1 MIGLCAAAT
10 RECTMETLMISE
22 TLLRALQE
30 RMRKLSGASSA
41 YAVRDAELRAAVER
55 ARLTD
60 ASETAREAAAVRE
73 AEILLD
79 EIKELR
85 DHVNDLIRVREDP
98 ALVSGLKEEL
108 TELESRRLEI
118 DQQLE
123 RLRAHRHETL
133 ENAIREL
140 DSAEQ
145 EHRHVAD
152 QAMRLR
158 EHIEKL
164 SHG

>member
-1 MIGLCAAAT
+1 
-10 RECTMETLMISE
+10 MISE

-30 RMRKLSGASSA
+30 RMRKLTGASSTH
-41 YAVRDAELRAAVER
+41 AVRNAELRAALER
-55 ARLTD
+55 ARLTE
-60 ASETAREAAAVRE
+60 ATEALRETESVRE
-73 AEILLD
+73 GERLVE

-85 DHVNDLIRVREDP
+85 DHINDLLRSPEDP

-108 TELESRRLEI
+108 AELEARRREI
-118 DQQLE
+118 DQQIE
-123 RLRAHRHETL
+123 QSRSHRRDAL

-140 DSAEQ
+140 ESAEQ

>member
-1 MIGLCAAAT
+1 
-10 RECTMETLMISE
+10 MISE

-30 RMRKLSGASSA
+30 RMRKLSEASSGH
-41 YAVRDAELRAAVER
+41 AVHDAELRAAVER

-60 ASETAREAAAVRE
+60 ASEAAREAAAVSDCER
-73 AEILLD
+73 LLD

-85 DHVNDLIRVREDP
+85 DHINNLSRSREDP
-98 ALVSGLKEEL
+98 VLVSGLKEEL
-108 TELESRRLEI
+108 TELETRRLES

-140 DSAEQ
+140 ESAEQ
-145 EHRHVAD
+145 EHRHIAD

>member
-1 MIGLCAAAT
+1 MGCAVT
-10 RECTMETLMISE
+10 RECDQGTPMINE
-22 TLLRALQE
+22 KLLRALQE
-30 RMRKLSGASSA
+30 RMRRLTGTSST
-41 YAVRDAELRAAVER
+41 YAVRSAELRAALER

-60 ASETAREAAAVRE
+60 AVEAVRE
-73 AEILLD
+73 TEAVSESERLAE

-85 DHVNDLIRVREDP
+85 DHVNDLLRSRGDP

-108 TELESRRLEI
+108 VELENRRREI
-118 DQQLE
+118 DQQIE
-123 RLRAHRHETL
+123 QSRSRRHQAL

-140 DSAEQ
+140 EFAEQ

>member
-1 MIGLCAAAT
+1 MIN
-10 RECTMETLMISE
+10 EK
-22 TLLRALQE
+22 LLRALQE
-30 RMRKLSGASSA
+30 RTRRLTGTSST
-41 YAVRDAELRAAVER
+41 YAVRSAELRAALER

-60 ASETAREAAAVRE
+60 AVEAVRE
-73 AEILLD
+73 TEAVSESERLAE

-85 DHVNDLIRVREDP
+85 DHVNDLLRSRGDP

-108 TELESRRLEI
+108 VELENRRREI
-118 DQQLE
+118 DQQIE
-123 RLRAHRHETL
+123 QSRSRRHQAL

-140 DSAEQ
+140 EFAEQ

-164 SHG
+164 AHG

>member
-1 MIGLCAAAT
+1 
-10 RECTMETLMISE
+10 METLMISE

-73 AEILLD
+73 CEILLE

-85 DHVNDLIRVREDP
+85 DHVNDLIRGREDP
-98 ALVSGLKEEL
+98 ALVCGRKK
-108 TELESRRLEI
+108 
-118 DQQLE
+118 
-123 RLRAHRHETL
+123 
-133 ENAIREL
+133 N
-140 DSAEQ
+140 
-145 EHRHVAD
+145 
-152 QAMRLR
+152 
-158 EHIEKL
+158 
-164 SHG
+164 

>member
-1 MIGLCAAAT
+1 
-10 RECTMETLMISE
+10 MISE

-30 RMRKLSGASSA
+30 RMRKLTGTSLT
-41 YAVRDAELRAAVER
+41 YAVRNAELRAALER

-60 ASETAREAAAVRE
+60 ATETVRE
-73 AEILLD
+73 AEAVRESERLME

-85 DHVNDLIRVREDP
+85 DHINDLIRGREDP

-108 TELESRRLEI
+108 TELESRRREI
-118 DQQLE
+118 DQQIE
-123 RLRAHRHETL
+123 DSRSHRHEAL
-133 ENAIREL
+133 ENAIREFE
-140 DSAEQ
+140 SAEQ
-145 EHRHVAD
+145 EHRHIAD

>member
-1 MIGLCAAAT
+1 MIN
-10 RECTMETLMISE
+10 EK
-22 TLLRALQE
+22 LLRALQE
-30 RMRKLSGASSA
+30 RMRKLTGTSST
-41 YAVRDAELRAAVER
+41 YAVRNAELRAALER
-55 ARLTD
+55 ARLTE
-60 ASETAREAAAVRE
+60 ATEAVQETEAVRE
-73 AEILLD
+73 SARLVE

-85 DHVNDLIRVREDP
+85 DHINDLLRNREDP
-98 ALVSGLKEEL
+98 PLVSGLKEEL
-108 TELESRRLEI
+108 VELEGRQREI
-118 DQQLE
+118 DQQIE
-123 RLRAHRHETL
+123 QSRSHRHQAL

-140 DSAEQ
+140 ESAEQ

>member
-1 MIGLCAAAT
+1 VNATSGTPMIN
-10 RECTMETLMISE
+10 EK
-22 TLLRALQE
+22 LLRALQE
-30 RMRKLSGASSA
+30 RMRRLTGTSST
-41 YAVRDAELRAAVER
+41 YAVRSAELRAALER

-60 ASETAREAAAVRE
+60 AVEAVRE
-73 AEILLD
+73 TEAVSESERLAE

-85 DHVNDLIRVREDP
+85 DHVNDLLRSRGDP

-108 TELESRRLEI
+108 VELENRRREI
-118 DQQLE
+118 DQQIE
-123 RLRAHRHETL
+123 QSRSRRHQAL

-140 DSAEQ
+140 EFAEQ

>member
-1 MIGLCAAAT
+1 
-10 RECTMETLMISE
+10 METLMISE

-73 AEILLD
+73 SEILLE

-85 DHVNDLIRVREDP
+85 DHVNDLIRGREDP
-98 ALVSGLKEEL
+98 ALVCGLKEEL
-108 TELESRRLEI
+108 TALESRRLEI
-118 DQQLE
+118 DRQVEQLS
-123 RLRAHRHETL
+123 AHRHETL

-140 DSAEQ
+140 DSAEH
-145 EHRHVAD
+145 EHRHIAD

>member
-1 MIGLCAAAT
+1 VNATSGIPMIN
-10 RECTMETLMISE
+10 EK
-22 TLLRALQE
+22 LLRALQE
-30 RMRKLSGASSA
+30 RMRKLTGTSST
-41 YAVRDAELRAAVER
+41 YAVRSAELRAALER

-60 ASETAREAAAVRE
+60 AIDAVRE
-73 AEILLD
+73 TEAVGESERLAE

-85 DHVNDLIRVREDP
+85 DHVNDLLRSRGDP
-98 ALVSGLKEEL
+98 ALISGLKEEL
-108 TELESRRLEI
+108 VELDNRRREI
-118 DQQLE
+118 DQQIE
-123 RLRAHRHETL
+123 QSRSRRHEAL

-140 DSAEQ
+140 EFAEQ

-158 EHIEKL
+158 EHIERL

>member
-1 MIGLCAAAT
+1 
-10 RECTMETLMISE
+10 
-22 TLLRALQE
+22 
-30 RMRKLSGASSA
+30 
-41 YAVRDAELRAAVER
+41 VE
-55 ARLTD
+55 
-60 ASETAREAAAVRE
+60 
-73 AEILLD
+73 

-85 DHVNDLIRVREDP
+85 DHINDLLRSPEDP

-108 TELESRRLEI
+108 AELEARRREI
-118 DQQLE
+118 DQQIE
-123 RLRAHRHETL
+123 QSRSHRRDAL

-140 DSAEQ
+140 ESAEQ

>member
-1 MIGLCAAAT
+1 VNATSGTPMIN
-10 RECTMETLMISE
+10 EK
-22 TLLRALQE
+22 LLRALQE
-30 RMRKLSGASSA
+30 RMRRLTGTSST
-41 YAVRDAELRAAVER
+41 YAVRSAELRAALER

-60 ASETAREAAAVRE
+60 AVEAVRE
-73 AEILLD
+73 TAAVSESERLAE

-85 DHVNDLIRVREDP
+85 DHVNDLLRSRGDP

-108 TELESRRLEI
+108 VELEIRRREI
-118 DQQLE
+118 DQQIE
-123 RLRAHRHETL
+123 QSRSRRHQAL

-140 DSAEQ
+140 EFAEQ